1 MTSRE
6 LVIKCLKRHEGA
18 VPWIEIETRDE
29 LISVSLGISDV
40 NWPERVKFAVLMG
53 QDAIGFAHWERF
65 GCDVIKKG
73 SVLGFKPRIQTRADM
88 HKFKMPSKIDF
99 LKLKENVQRAKDAIG
114 DSGLALFVAH
124 VLCFDPI
131 LMDMG
136 IENFSYALYDDID
149 LVHEIFKR
157 YTDYYSALDQFY
169 SELPEIDFI
178 WIGEDIA
185 FKTGTFI
192 DPDLDSHVT

>member
-1 MTSRE
+1 
-6 LVIKCLKRHEGA
+6 
-18 VPWIEIETRDE
+18 
-29 LISVSLGISDV
+29 
-40 NWPERVKFAVLMG
+40 
-53 QDAIGFAHWERF
+53 
-65 GCDVIKKG
+65 
-73 SVLGFKPRIQTRADM
+73 M
-88 HKFKMPSKIDF
+88 HKFKMPCKIDF

-136 IENFSYALYDDID
+136 IENFSIALYEDRD

-185 FKTGTFI
+185 FKSGLFI
-192 DPDLDSHVT
+192 DPDLFCFHICSQYPCFAVILKSSKLCI